1 MWNLLQIELF
11 KISKRPRTYIA
22 FAAITAIVFIFQ
34 FAFKADGQSYMDLML
49 QSVKD
54 SFELEKTKAINGYFM
69 CYIIL
74 NTLLIQVPILV
85 ALIAADSISGEANMG
100 TLRLLISKPI
110 SRTQLI
116 LVKFAAATIF
126 TVLLLL
132 WMAVTA
138 LLVSLLIFGADDMLI
153 FRVKGEESQI
163 LQITKDD
170 IMWRYY
176 AAFAYASV
184 ALTVIAALS
193 LMLSIFA
200 ENKRQIKGII
210 HDESES
216 GKTVYIE
223 PEETVFLNNELFEL
237 ERAEKREIYK
247 ILKTLCNELRLYT
260 HLIIKYQ
267 DFIGQCDFMRSKSKL
282 SYLLDAQAPGI
293 LSYPAVKLV
302 HAYHPLL
309 KLLHKKNKKETIAH
323 TASINQEQQIILVSG
338 PNAGGKSVTLKTF
351 ALLQLM
357 FQSGLHI
364 PADNVSELGIFD
376 QIMADVGDSQSL
388 EDELSTYS
396 SRLRYM
402 KHFVANADAKTLF
415 FIDEFGTGTD
425 PVFGGAMAEAILQEL

>member
-126 TVLLLL
+126 TIFLLI
-132 WMAVTA
+132 WMAITA
-138 LLVSLLIFGADDMLI
+138 LVVSLLIFGADDMLI

-170 IMWRYY
+170 IMWRYL
-176 AAFAYASV
+176 AAFAYATV

-193 LMLSIFA
+193 LFLSIFA
-200 ENKRQIKGII
+200 ENSIGPII
-210 HDESES
+210 A
-216 GKTVYIE
+216 TVCIVIVCTIISNINV
-223 PEETVFLNNELFEL
+223 PIIDKNVKPFLF
-237 ERAEKREIYK
+237 
-247 ILKTLCNELRLYT
+247 T
-260 HLIIKYQ
+260 
-267 DFIGQCDFMRSKSKL
+267 
-282 SYLLDAQAPGI
+282 SYLVGWKGFFYIGTTPEGAPIQGSLENWPAIRKSLLILILHIVVIVTASVLVFRKKDI
-293 LSYPAVKLV
+293 LS
-302 HAYHPLL
+302 
-309 KLLHKKNKKETIAH
+309 
-323 TASINQEQQIILVSG
+323 
-338 PNAGGKSVTLKTF
+338 
-351 ALLQLM
+351 
-357 FQSGLHI
+357 
-364 PADNVSELGIFD
+364 
-376 QIMADVGDSQSL
+376 
-388 EDELSTYS
+388 
-396 SRLRYM
+396 
-402 KHFVANADAKTLF
+402 
-415 FIDEFGTGTD
+415 
-425 PVFGGAMAEAILQEL
+425 

>member
-54 SFELEKTKAINGYFM
+54 SFELEKMKAINGYFM

-126 TVLLLL
+126 TILLLL
-132 WMAVTA
+132 WMAITA
-138 LLVSLLIFGADDMLI
+138 LVVSLLVFGADDMLI

-170 IMWRYY
+170 ILWRYL
-176 AAFAYASV
+176 AAFAYATV

-193 LMLSIFA
+193 LFLSIFA
-200 ENKRQIKGII
+200 ENSIGPII
-210 HDESES
+210 A
-216 GKTVYIE
+216 TVCIVIVCTIISNINV
-223 PEETVFLNNELFEL
+223 PIIDKNVKPFLF
-237 ERAEKREIYK
+237 
-247 ILKTLCNELRLYT
+247 T
-260 HLIIKYQ
+260 
-267 DFIGQCDFMRSKSKL
+267 
-282 SYLLDAQAPGI
+282 SYLVGWKGFFYIGTNADGAPVKGSLENWPAIRKSLLILILHIVVIVTASVLVFRKKDI
-293 LSYPAVKLV
+293 LS
-302 HAYHPLL
+302 
-309 KLLHKKNKKETIAH
+309 
-323 TASINQEQQIILVSG
+323 
-338 PNAGGKSVTLKTF
+338 
-351 ALLQLM
+351 
-357 FQSGLHI
+357 
-364 PADNVSELGIFD
+364 
-376 QIMADVGDSQSL
+376 
-388 EDELSTYS
+388 
-396 SRLRYM
+396 
-402 KHFVANADAKTLF
+402 
-415 FIDEFGTGTD
+415 
-425 PVFGGAMAEAILQEL
+425 